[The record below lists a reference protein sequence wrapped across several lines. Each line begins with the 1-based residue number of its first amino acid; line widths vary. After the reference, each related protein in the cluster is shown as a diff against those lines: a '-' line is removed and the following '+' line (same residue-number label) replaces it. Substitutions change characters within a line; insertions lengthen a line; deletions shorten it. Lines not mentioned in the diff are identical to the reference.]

1 MKKFR
6 NKYRIPSAR
15 LPGWDYRHAGAYFIT
30 ICTQN
35 RTPFFG
41 ECPGGKMKL
50 STAGMIA
57 QGCWYQIPFL
67 KSHVTLGAFVVM
79 PNHVHGIMILDEM
92 ENDGD
97 RVGCDGGDGDGD
109 GVGGGVGGGVETFES
124 NVSTSNVSTSND
136 PTSNV
141 YTPNVHTPNQTPNA
155 NPDYNRNNKT
165 NSVDVS
171 INNKN
176 PFFQNIS
183 PKSGSV
189 SRIIQ
194 HYKTACTKHIRSAC
208 PDVDFEWQT
217 RFYDHI
223 IRNEVSFATI
233 SNYILN
239 NPEKW
244 KEDRFNASTL

>member
-1 MKKFR
+1 MKKFL

-41 ECPGGKMKL
+41 ECQGGKMKL

-57 QGCWYQIPFL
+57 QRCWYQIPFL

-97 RVGCDGGDGDGD
+97 
-109 GVGGGVGGGVETFES
+109 GVVGGVGGGVETFES
-124 NVSTSNVSTSND
+124 NVSTSNVN
-136 PTSNV
+136 
-141 YTPNVHTPNQTPNA
+141 TPNQTPNA
-155 NPDYNRNNKT
+155 NPDYYRNNKT

-176 PFFQNIS
+176 PFYQNIS

>member
-1 MKKFR
+1 MKKYH

-15 LPGWDYRHAGAYFIT
+15 LPGWDYRNAGAYFIT
-30 ICTQN
+30 ICTHN
-35 RTPFFG
+35 RAPIFG
-41 ECPGGKMKL
+41 ECKQGKMKL

-92 ENDGD
+92 GNDGD
-97 RVGCDGGDGDGD
+97 
-109 GVGGGVGGGVETFES
+109 GGGGGNNDDDGGVETFDS
-124 NVSTSNVSTSND
+124 NVSTTPVDTIPQTHTKSANHYPSNNSQND
-136 PTSNV
+136 HPTKS
-141 YTPNVHTPNQTPNA
+141 
-155 NPDYNRNNKT
+155 
-165 NSVDVS
+165 SS
-171 INNKN
+171 KN
-176 PFFQNIS
+176 PFYQNIS

-194 HYKTACTKHIRSAC
+194 QYKTACTKHIRSAC

-223 IRNEVSFATI
+223 IRDEVSVANIT
-233 SNYILN
+233 NYILN
-239 NPEKW
+239 NPKNW
-244 KEDRFNASTL
+244 KEDRFNIATL

>member
-15 LPGWDYRHAGAYFIT
+15 LPGWDYRLAGAYFIT

-41 ECPGGKMKL
+41 ECQGGKMKL

-92 ENDGD
+92 ENDG
-97 RVGCDGGDGDGD
+97 VGVGDGD
-109 GVGGGVGGGVETFES
+109 GGGVGGGVETFES
-124 NVSTSNVSTSND
+124 NVSTSNN
-136 PTSNV
+136 PKSNV
-141 YTPNVHTPNQTPNA
+141 YTPNQTPNA
-155 NPDYNRNNKT
+155 NPDYYRNNKT

-171 INNKN
+171 VNNKN

-208 PDVDFEWQT
+208 PEIDFEWQT